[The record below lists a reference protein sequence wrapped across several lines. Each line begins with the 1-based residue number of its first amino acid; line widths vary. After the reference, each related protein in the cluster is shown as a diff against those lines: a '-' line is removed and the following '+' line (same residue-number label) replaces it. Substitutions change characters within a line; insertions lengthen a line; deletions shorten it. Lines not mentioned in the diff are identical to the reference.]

1 MEVAIENIASLAAV
15 GNLTVNQLMECK
27 ITMAVI
33 TKVVIMEEPKWTTV
47 MAKNVRQVVIKAMET
62 LADAPKHEVLPALHE
77 LWNQGRWD
85 WEGASATTQHKNV
98 VRLDE
103 TTRQGRCH
111 HAIVAWRAAA
121 QASARRW
128 AHALARWCSSLWR
141 MKTTRPRCGD
151 ARALQGPS

>member
-77 LWNQGRWD
+77 L
-85 WEGASATTQHKNV
+85 
-98 VRLDE
+98 
-103 TTRQGRCH
+103 
-111 HAIVAWRAAA
+111 
-121 QASARRW
+121 
-128 AHALARWCSSLWR
+128 
-141 MKTTRPRCGD
+141 
-151 ARALQGPS
+151 